1 MSEHQQQH
9 KAPITIDTT
18 RTTTTS
24 WDPNAMTHGITTTH
38 SEQQQQPVRHRN
50 SETVTPTFTNFSPVS
65 ADSPPTSPADR
76 RMSAE
81 WDASKVP
88 PSRFQKRKGSI
99 YAVPKTRD
107 GHVDTNYAHA
117 FHQKHM
123 EKGYHN
129 VK

>member
-1 MSEHQQQH
+1 MSFILSILE
-9 KAPITIDTT
+9 
-18 RTTTTS
+18 S
-24 WDPNAMTHGITTTH
+24 LTH
-38 SEQQQQPVRHRN
+38 PFLMFV
-50 SETVTPTFTNFSPVS
+50 
-65 ADSPPTSPADR
+65 
-76 RMSAE
+76 
-81 WDASKVP
+81 DASKVP

-107 GHVDTNYAHA
+107 GHVDNNYAHA

>member
-1 MSEHQQQH
+1 MSEQH
-9 KAPITIDTT
+9 KTPITIDTT
-18 RTTTTS
+18 RTTTTTS
-24 WDPNAMTHGITTTH
+24 WSPNTMHGTTTH
-38 SEQQQQPVRHRN
+38 SEQPVRHRN

-65 ADSPPTSPADR
+65 AEGSPTSPADR

-107 GHVDTNYAHA
+107 GHVDNNYAHA